1 MTRKAFYSF
10 HYKADAWRASQVR
23 NMGVVDGNVPVH
35 DNKWEEVKKGGD
47 KAIKEWINGQLKGR
61 SVTIVLIGAK
71 TAGRKWIEYEI
82 KESWNKGKGVLG
94 VYIHNLLDSDGNKSS
109 KGANPFTGFTVG
121 DKSLSKIV
129 KAYDPPYSTST
140 YVYDHI
146 KENLETWVE
155 DAISIR
161 EDYD

>member
-10 HYKADAWRASQVR
+10 HYKADAWRASQIR

-47 KAIKEWINGQLKGR
+47 KAIKEWIDSQLKGR
-61 SVTIVLIGAK
+61 SVTIVLIGEN
-71 TAGRKWIEYEI
+71 TAGRKWIKYEI
-82 KESWNKGKGVLG
+82 EESWNRGKGVLG
-94 VYIHNLLDSDGNKSS
+94 VYIHNLHDSDGNKSS
-109 KGANPFTGFTVG
+109 KGANPFSDFKVG
-121 DKSLSKIV
+121 DKLLSKIV

-161 EDYD
+161 DDYG

>member
-10 HYKADAWRASQVR
+10 HYKSDAWRASQVR
-23 NMGVVDGNVPVH
+23 NMGVVDGNAPVH

-47 KAIKEWINGQLKGR
+47 KAIKEWIDTQLKGR

-71 TAGRKWIEYEI
+71 TAKRKWINYEI
-82 KESWNKGKGVLG
+82 EQSWNKGKGVLG
-94 VYIHNLLDSDGNKSS
+94 VYVHNLLDSDGNQSS
-109 KGANPFTGFTVG
+109 KGANPFSHFTVG
-121 DKSLSKIV
+121 DKSLSAIV

-146 KENLETWVE
+146 KENLAAWVE

-161 EDYD
+161 DNYS